1 MSIEEKF
8 WDEKYAKGGISG
20 QGSIGIYRNWKWN
33 KIKNTIGLS
42 FTSLIDIGCGDLR
55 FWKHP
60 AAKRIFKQRVF
71 KYVGLDISKEIIDRN
86 RRNFPKYKFVHT
98 PAHLEIEGL
107 RSQVV
112 FVLDLL
118 FHLMNDSEFEL
129 TLENVCRYTNQ
140 FLVIY
145 SWCKNPFSRGRVT
158 DGISQYYRNIE
169 DYRYIFNINDMELIR
184 EYEVPYD
191 QFGKMYFFKR
201 VLY

>member
-1 MSIEEKF
+1 MSEKEF

-20 QGSIGIYRNWKWN
+20 RGSIGIYRNWKWS
-33 KIKNTIGLS
+33 KIKNMIGLS
-42 FTSLIDIGCGDLR
+42 FTSLIDVGCGDLS
-55 FWKHP
+55 FWNHP

-86 RRNFPKYKFVHT
+86 RRKFPNYKFVHT

-112 FVLDLL
+112 FALDLL
-118 FHLMNDSEFEL
+118 FHLMNDGEFDL
-129 TLENVCRYTNQ
+129 TLENLCRYTNQ

-145 SWCKNPFSRGRVT
+145 TWARNPFGRDKVT
-158 DGISQYYRNIE
+158 NGKYQYFRSLH
-169 DYRYIFNINDMELIR
+169 DFMHIFNRNDMELIR
-184 EYEVPYD
+184 EFKVPYD
-191 QFGKMYFFKR
+191 QFGAMYFFKR